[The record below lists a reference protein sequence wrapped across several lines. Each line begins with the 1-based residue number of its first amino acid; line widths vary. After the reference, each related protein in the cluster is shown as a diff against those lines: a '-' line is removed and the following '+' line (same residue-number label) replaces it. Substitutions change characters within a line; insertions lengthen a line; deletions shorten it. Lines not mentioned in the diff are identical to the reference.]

1 MSDRSK
7 VARVQ
12 HLTPTASVRRVSC
25 LKKALDANLGERS
38 PNATDLP
45 VIAGLVVAAGGA
57 ARIAGIATGR
67 AAGGARIPEL
77 APPGLPLPNGLE
89 RNGVFQTVLRS
100 SRVNLLAIASCDR
113 IVVVSSCVIR
123 IEEFLEPLNEFEI
136 ILKFAFD

>member
-1 MSDRSK
+1 M
-7 VARVQ
+7 
-12 HLTPTASVRRVSC
+12 
-25 LKKALDANLGERS
+25 NLEERS
-38 PNATDLP
+38 PYSNDLP

-57 ARIAGIATGR
+57 TRTAGIATGR

-89 RNGVFQTVLRS
+89 RNDTFQTVLRS
-100 SRVNLLAIASCDR
+100 TRIHLLAITSSDR

-136 ILKFAFD
+136 ILKFALD